1 LHRRGD
7 FATKAPFAIIIGSL
21 RSVSALQPFDFSSRE
36 TRLLAWPAAA
46 MVGIVA
52 ASNFLVQ
59 FPINDWLTWGAFS
72 YPFAFLVTDLTNRR
86 FGPAAARRVIY
97 VGFAIGVALSMI
109 LATPRI
115 AIASGTAFLVAQL
128 LDVTVFNWLRRQAWW
143 RAPLASSTLGSTVD
157 TGMFFGI
164 AFIGTGLP
172 WFTWALGDLAVKFG
186 FALFCLA
193 PYRALMLRIGPAW
206 MPSRA

>member
-1 LHRRGD
+1 MRRL
-7 FATKAPFAIIIGSL
+7 TPP
-21 RSVSALQPFDFSSRE
+21 AL
-36 TRLLAWPAAA
+36 A
-46 MVGIVA
+46 MMAIVA
-52 ASNFLVQ
+52 SSNWLVQ

-97 VGFAIGVALSMI
+97 AGFAVGVALSVI

-115 AIASGTAFLVAQL
+115 AAASGLAFLVAQL
-128 LDVTVFNWLRRQAWW
+128 LDVAIFNRLRQQSWW
-143 RAPLASSTLGSTVD
+143 RAPFVSSVLASIID
-157 TGMFFGI
+157 TATFFGI

-172 WFTWALGDLAVKFG
+172 WITWGLGDLAVKLA

-193 PYRALMLRIGPAW
+193 PYRALMVRIGPAW
-206 MPSRA
+206 AASKA

>member
-1 LHRRGD
+1 MV
-7 FATKAPFAIIIGSL
+7 AI
-21 RSVSALQPFDFSSRE
+21 V
-36 TRLLAWPAAA
+36 T
-46 MVGIVA
+46 
-52 ASNFLVQ
+52 ASNWLVQ

-97 VGFAIGVALSMI
+97 VGFAVGVVLSAM

-115 AIASGTAFLVAQL
+115 AAASGTAFLAAQL
-128 LDVTVFNWLRRQAWW
+128 LDVTVFNWLRRQSWW
-143 RAPLASSTLGSTVD
+143 RAPLASSTLGSIVD
-157 TGMFFGI
+157 TGTFFGI

-172 WFTWALGDLAVKFG
+172 WFTWALGDLAVKLG